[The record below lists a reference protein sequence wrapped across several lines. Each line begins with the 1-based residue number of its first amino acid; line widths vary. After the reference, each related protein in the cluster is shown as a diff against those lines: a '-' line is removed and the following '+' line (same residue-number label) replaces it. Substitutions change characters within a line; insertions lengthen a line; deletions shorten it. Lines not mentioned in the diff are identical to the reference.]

1 MKGLSGSGA
10 SSGNVAISSG
20 PLRKNKNMPEKKVG
34 KKEYELK
41 IQKIDHL
48 YIGFIPLISKTM
60 HKFTNSIVGLEKKKK
75 YFLPFTLQK
84 DGFMPAYFWQQKK

>member
-34 KKEYELK
+34 KKE
-41 IQKIDHL
+41 
-48 YIGFIPLISKTM
+48 
-60 HKFTNSIVGLEKKKK
+60 
-75 YFLPFTLQK
+75 
-84 DGFMPAYFWQQKK
+84 W